1 MLINCKVFIAAVATV
16 VSFNAYASTGNRLL
30 EHCLAPKG
38 SGLAVACVSYVDG
51 VADTLAGISAL
62 MCVPGEVNVGQM
74 RDVGVRYLQ
83 AHPETRHRPAAEL
96 FIAAWAEAW
105 PCPKP
110 RPAPR

>member
-1 MLINCKVFIAAVATV
+1 MSLKCRLLIAAVATV
-16 VSFNAYASTGNRLL
+16 VSFNTYANTGNRLL

-38 SGLAVACVSYVDG
+38 SGLAFGCVSYVDG

-62 MCVPGEVNVGQM
+62 KCVPGEVNVGQM

-96 FIAAWAEAW
+96 LIAAFAEAW
-105 PCPKP
+105 PYPLPPK
-110 RPAPR
+110 RQ